1 MTNNQLKS
9 YAERYIRLK
18 EEQKALGED
27 IKELEQEVGSAGFDK
42 KIFRDAI
49 KFQMLDSQK
58 QEERRNQMELFDNY
72 LEAMQ

>member
-1 MTNNQLKS
+1 MTNNELKT

-18 EEQKALGED
+18 EEAKALAED

-49 KFQMLDSQK
+49 KFQMLDAQK
-58 QEERRNQMELFDNY
+58 QEERRNQMDMF
-72 LEAMQ
+72 EAYVDAIK